1 MLDELHASDFTPLEG
16 SVLPIRFNPQVTL
29 DARLIEV
36 SEVKGESPLSRN
48 PFHLVFQTEQKNE
61 YYPQA
66 IYTLIHPEKGDIELF
81 MVPLGDDGKGM
92 RYEIVF
98 S

>member
-1 MLDELHASDFTPLEG
+1 MLDQLQASDFVHLKGT
-16 SVLPIRFNPQVTL
+16 SLPIRFHPDVTL

-36 SEVKGESPLSRN
+36 TEVKGDTTLERP
-48 PFHLVFQTEQKNE
+48 PFSLIFQTNQQNTH
-61 YYPQA
+61 YPQA
-66 IYTLIHPEKGDIELF
+66 IYTLIHPEKGDMQLF
-81 MVPLGDDGKGM
+81 MVPLGNDGNGM